1 MKRGIFINLTIF
13 FILAVLVASP
23 FLIMLGA
30 GLTADLLGCEMSGG
44 AMPDGVCG
52 TLYAILLLV
61 GWSSIAIVPVLAGV
75 LGLYLLGVT
84 LMFVAGLI
92 LAAFKGGKISPVVSG
107 MMVGNLIILLVSGLV
122 AGGLM
127 GAYWWRYK
135 STQIIGDS
143 RCEALFATPPASTR
157 RNGPLALSVQVP
169 ADPPQSDR
177 SIVAVTPEGE
187 LVFQL
192 DGGHW
197 ARTPAWSP
205 DGSQLAFVAQ
215 NVETRRFDLHL
226 ATAQGRAGPAIL
238 PDRAMLDS
246 VAWLADGQTLIV
258 ADQAEDKDTELFAV
272 NVAGGEPRRLTFA
285 SGFDGSAR
293 VSPDGTTLAFV
304 SRRNGH
310 ADIYLMN
317 SDGSNER
324 RLTNHPADDIDPA
337 WSPDGRWLVFASNRG
352 SGMAMSDYDLFIT
365 AVDGG
370 STCQLTQTETPE
382 QSPVWSPDGQ
392 WVAYLQPFER
402 QAWLMR
408 LDGSDNRAV
417 LVPVTVGDIYE
428 LDWAAD
434 R

>member
-30 GLTADLLGCEMSGG
+30 GLTAELLGCQMSGG
-44 AMPDGVCG
+44 AVPDGVCG
-52 TLYAILLLV
+52 TLYTILFLV
-61 GWSSIAIVPVLAGV
+61 GWSSIAIVPLLVGVLA
-75 LGLYLLGVT
+75 LYLLGVT
-84 LMFVAGLI
+84 LVFVASLVVALI
-92 LAAFKGGKISPVVSG
+92 KREKTSPVVMG
-107 MMVGNLIILLVSGLV
+107 MMVGNLLILLVSGLI
-122 AGGLM
+122 AGGVM
-127 GAYWWRYK
+127 GAYWWRYE

-143 RCEALFATPPASTR
+143 GCEALLATPPASTR
-157 RNGPLALSVQVP
+157 RNGPLVLSVQVP

-192 DGGHW
+192 DGGYFS
-197 ARTPAWSP
+197 RTPAWSP
-205 DGSQLAFVAQ
+205 DGSQMAFVAY
-215 NVETRRFDLHL
+215 NADTRNFDLHL
-226 ATAQGRAGPAIL
+226 ATAQGRAGPVL
-238 PDRAMLDS
+238 WPDRMMLDS

-258 ADQAEDKDTELFAV
+258 ADQAENKDTELFAV
-272 NVAGGEPRRLTFA
+272 PVDGSAPRRLTFA
-285 SGFDGSAR
+285 TGFDGSPR
-293 VSPDGTTLAFV
+293 VSPDGTTIAFM
-304 SRRNGH
+304 SRRHGN
-310 ADIYLMN
+310 ADIYLIN

-324 RLTNHPADDIDPA
+324 RLTNHPGDDTDPA

-352 SGMAMSDYDLFIT
+352 SGMAMNDYDLFIM

-370 STCQLTQTETPE
+370 QTCQLTTTETPE

-392 WVAYLQPFER
+392 WIAYLQPFKR

-408 LDGSDNRAV
+408 LDGSDHRAV

-428 LDWAAD
+428 LDWAAG